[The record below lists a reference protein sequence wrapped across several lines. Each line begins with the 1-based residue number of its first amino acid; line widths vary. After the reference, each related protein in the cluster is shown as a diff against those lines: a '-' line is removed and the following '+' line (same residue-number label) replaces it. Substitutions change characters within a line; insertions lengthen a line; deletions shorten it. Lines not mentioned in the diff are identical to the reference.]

1 MYQRQISAYSKAKGR
16 EIEVVV
22 SVSERAAGAERL
34 KGLFIGRR
42 CRGDRCE
49 NTEKIRGREKGGK
62 VPRTL

>member
-1 MYQRQISAYSKAKGR
+1 M
-16 EIEVVV
+16 VV

-62 VPRTL
+62 VPQTL